1 VSRDP
6 LKGRTVYFP
15 SMTEAGAKVTAAAFR
30 SVGVE
35 ARPMP
40 PSDAETLALGGRFS
54 SGEECLPLKMTM
66 GDALKLLV
74 HGDVA
79 PEKMAFFMPISTG
92 PCRFGMYGP
101 FMKMVFAEMGFGDVT
116 FIAPSNENGYSGIG
130 EHGQQLIRTAW
141 RGIVASDLLRKL
153 LFRVRPYET
162 VKGATDVAFDRGI
175 AILAEAIEKPGDGAR
190 AKLARITEA
199 LRQARALI
207 HAVPADYSEPRPLVG
222 IVGEIFC
229 RLNKFS
235 NDDVVRKVEETGGE
249 CWMSDVSEWVWYT
262 NAAHIQLIERYR
274 RHLTAE
280 NLGARVKWF
289 LQRRDE
295 HAFHSAFGDDFA
307 GYEEAHDIR
316 EIMELARP
324 YLPPE
329 GVLGE
334 MMLSV
339 GKAIYLHGKGVDGI
353 LDINPF
359 SCMNG
364 IVAEAVYPRLSRV
377 TDGLPIRVLYFDGSG
392 ADRRHELEIFMDLVG
407 EYRSRKTQVRRL
419 PRSMSPR

>member
-1 VSRDP
+1 VSGNP

-15 SMTEAGAKVTAAAFR
+15 SMTEAGAMVTAAAFR
-30 SVGVE
+30 SVGIE

-40 PSDAETLALGGRFS
+40 PSDAETLAMGGRFS
-54 SGEECLPLKMTM
+54 SGEECLPLKVTL

-74 HGDVA
+74 SGEIA
-79 PEKMAFFMPISTG
+79 PGKMAFFMPISTG

-101 FMKMVFAEMGFGDVT
+101 YMKMVFAEMGFEDVI
-116 FIAPSNENGYSGIG
+116 FIAPSNENGYSGVG

-162 VKGATDVAFDRGI
+162 ERGGTDAAFDRGV
-175 AILAEAIEKPGDGAR
+175 ALLSAAVEHPGDGAR
-190 AKLARITEA
+190 AKLARITGA
-199 LRQARALI
+199 LREARALI
-207 HAVPADYSEPRPLVG
+207 NAVPVDYSDPRPLIG

-262 NAAHIQLIERYR
+262 NAAQLQLLERYR
-274 RHLTAE
+274 RRFTKE
-280 NLGARVKWF
+280 NFGARIKWH

-295 HAFHSAFGDDFA
+295 HAFLSAFEGDFD

-364 IVAEAVYPRLSRV
+364 IVAEAIYPRVSRV
-377 TDGLPIRVLYFDGSG
+377 IDGLPIRVLYYDGSG

-407 EYRSRKTQVRRL
+407 EYRERKKPVRRF
-419 PRSMSPR
+419 PRSMSA

>member
-1 VSRDP
+1 MSENP

-15 SMTEAGAKVTAAAFR
+15 SMTEAGAMVTAAAFR
-30 SVGVE
+30 SVGIE

-40 PSDAETLALGGRFS
+40 PSDAETLAMGGRFS

-74 HGDVA
+74 SGEIA
-79 PEKMAFFMPISTG
+79 PEKMAFFMPKSDG

-101 FMKMVFAEMGFGDVT
+101 YMKMVFAEMGYGDVL
-116 FIAPSNENGYSGIG
+116 FISPTNEDGYAGVG
-130 EHGQQLIRTAW
+130 EHGQRLIRTAW

-162 VKGATDVAFDRGI
+162 ERGGTDVAFDRGVELLS
-175 AILAEAIEKPGDGAR
+175 AAVGHPGDGAR
-190 AKLARITEA
+190 AKVARITDA
-199 LRQARALI
+199 LRQARSLI
-207 HAVPADYSEPRPLVG
+207 HAVPADYSNPRPLIG

-262 NAAHIQLIERYR
+262 NAAQLQLLGRYR
-274 RHLTAE
+274 RHFTKE
-280 NLGARVKWF
+280 NFGARIKWH

-295 HAFHSAFGDDFA
+295 HAFLSAFEDDFT

-339 GKAIYLHGKGVDGI
+339 GKAIYLQGKGIDGV

-364 IVAEAVYPRLSRV
+364 IVAEAIYPRVSRV
-377 TDGLPIRVLYFDGSG
+377 IDGLPIRVFYFDGSG

-407 EYRSRKTQVRRL
+407 EYRERKKVVRRF
-419 PRSMSPR
+419 PKAFRR

>member
-1 VSRDP
+1 MNRDP

-30 SVGVE
+30 SVGIE

-40 PSDAETLALGGRFS
+40 PSDGETLSLGGRFS
-54 SGEECLPLKMTM
+54 SGEECLPLKVTL

-74 HGDVA
+74 RGEVP
-79 PEKMAFFMPISTG
+79 PERMAFFMPSSDG

-101 FMKMVFAEMGFGDVT
+101 FMKMVFAEMGFEEVL
-116 FIAPSNENGYSGIG
+116 FLSPSNEDGYAGVG
-130 EHGQQLIRTAW
+130 EHGQRLMRTAW
-141 RGIVASDLLRKL
+141 RAVVASDLLRKL

-162 VKGATDVAFDRGI
+162 EKGGTDVAFDR
-175 AILAEAIEKPGDGAR
+175 AVDLLSEAVEHPGDGSR
-190 AKLARITEA
+190 AKLARIVDA
-199 LRQARALI
+199 LKRGRALI
-207 HAVPADYSEPRPLVG
+207 HAVPADYSSPRPLIG

-235 NDDVVRKVEETGGE
+235 NDDVVRKVEEVGGE

-262 NAAHIQLIERYR
+262 NAAQLQQLSRYR
-274 RHLTAE
+274 RHFTKE
-280 NLGARVKWF
+280 NVGARMKWH

-295 HAFHSAFGDDFA
+295 HAFLSAFGRDFD

-339 GKAIYLHGKGVDGI
+339 GKAIYLHGKGADGI

-364 IVAEAVYPRLSRV
+364 IVAEAIYPRMSRKY
-377 TDGLPIRVLYFDGSG
+377 DGLPVRVLYFDGSG

-407 EYRSRKTQVRRL
+407 EYRDRKTTTRRF
-419 PRSMSPR
+419 PAPMAG